1 MGYTIR
7 TERHR
12 LVAWLD
18 YRDTE
23 KDPVFLELYD
33 HLNDPNE
40 AKNIAEEFPVIA
52 QRLLKKL
59 GLVKLEKECEKNE
72 ISNSFSF
79 FACPSSFGAERPN
92 IVLIMAD
99 DMGYSDLGCYGGEI
113 KTPNL
118 DRLAENGI
126 RYTQAYNTSKCWTT
140 RISLLTGLYHHR
152 SDRDFQI
159 PL

>member
-59 GLVKLEKECEKNE
+59 RSSE
-72 ISNSFSF
+72 I
-79 FACPSSFGAERPN
+79 GER
-92 IVLIMAD
+92 M
-99 DMGYSDLGCYGGEI
+99 
-113 KTPNL
+113 
-118 DRLAENGI
+118 
-126 RYTQAYNTSKCWTT
+126 
-140 RISLLTGLYHHR
+140 
-152 SDRDFQI
+152 
-159 PL
+159 